1 MSTWISRS
9 LFFLL
14 LATPLAQ
21 AQTRAVVCD
30 STLDAVI
37 VFEDS
42 DGDGGIDPLTEVVIF
57 YDDSSPGPDLSTP
70 NHLLPHEDGYLLS
83 DGGSHDS
90 IFYLQDGNGDGD
102 ANDDGEITVFYDDD
116 AEGPSLST
124 SNAMSRAPDGA
135 IYVSDDG
142 AAVRAVLRLVDLNG
156 DGDAQDA
163 GEGAVFYDTTALSPD
178 PVVSDPESI
187 AVLADGSVVVG
198 DTETGRIV
206 RLLDLD
212 GDGAALSLGEATVYY
227 SGANG
232 PSLTDLDTLIADNSG
247 VLFAVNE
254 DDGLILRL
262 VDANGDGDADDVGE
276 NSIWLDPS
284 ATPASDPNDA
294 ALVMGATG
302 PVLYVADGASDAVWR
317 LEDTDRSGS
326 IDRPEEATEFFADG
340 GALLSTP
347 SGIVVSA
354 PTAPPEPPQVTE
366 VAPSRGSILGGE
378 EITISGANLETVT
391 ELEFVGSGTAAM
403 GVAFTLEADGS
414 LSCVAPAQT
423 GPGSVDLVLV
433 GTGGTT
439 TAVAAYEYAVPFVRG
454 DADGSGSVEITDVVR
469 ILEYLYA
476 GTLVDC
482 LDSLDCDDD
491 QAIEISDAVWLLAY
505 LFQSGPAPAEPFGE
519 AAIDPTPGTPGCD
532 ALP

>member
-14 LATPLAQ
+14 LAAPVAE

-42 DGDGGIDPLTEVVIF
+42 DGDGVIDPLTEVVLY
-57 YDDSSPGPDLSTP
+57 YDDSSTGPDLSTP
-70 NHLLPHEDGYLLS
+70 NHLLPHAGGYLLS
-83 DGGSHDS
+83 DGGSHDA
-90 IFYLQDGNGDGD
+90 IFFLHDDNGDGD

-116 AEGPSLST
+116 ADGPSLST
-124 SNAMSRAPDGA
+124 ANAMSRAPDGA

-142 AAVRAVLRLVDLNG
+142 SAVRAVLRLIDLNG
-156 DGDAQDA
+156 DGDAQDP
-163 GEGAVFYDTTALSPD
+163 GEGSIFYDTSALSPD
-178 PVVSDPESI
+178 PVVSDPESV

-206 RLLDLD
+206 RLVDLD
-212 GDGAALSLGEATVYY
+212 GDGTALSLGEATVYY

-232 PSLTDLDTLIADNSG
+232 PPLTDIDTLLADDSG
-247 VLFAVNE
+247 ALFAVNE

-262 VDANGDGDADDVGE
+262 VDTNGDGDADDVGE
-276 NSIWLDPS
+276 NSIWLDAS
-284 ATPASDPNDA
+284 TTPASDPNDA

-302 PVLYVADGASDAVWR
+302 PVLYVADGASDAIWR
-317 LEDTDRSGS
+317 LEDTDRSGA
-326 IDRPEEATEFFADG
+326 IDRAEEAAEFFADG
-340 GALLSTP
+340 GTLLSTP

-354 PTAPPEPPQVTE
+354 PALMPEPPQVTD
-366 VAPSRGSILGGE
+366 VTPSRGSILGGE
-378 EITISGANLETVT
+378 AITISGTNLDTVT
-391 ELEFVGSGTAAM
+391 ELEFVGMEAPGMS
-403 GVAFTLEADGS
+403 VAFTLETDGS
-414 LSCVAPAQT
+414 LACVTPAQSD
-423 GPGSVDLVLV
+423 PGSVDLVLV

-454 DADGSGSVEITDVVR
+454 DADGSGTVEITDVVK

-505 LFQSGPAPAEPFGE
+505 LFQSGPAPAEPFGA

-532 ALP
+532 AMP